1 VLEGLFGTVNKEKV
15 LLYVYAREE
24 GYPREVA
31 KYYGI
36 DLKTIQNQFERLELG
51 GVLYSRMVGRTRLY
65 TFNPRFVFLNELKQ
79 ILEKALSFYPEEERE
94 RLLVT
99 RRRPRRKGKP
109 L

>member
-1 VLEGLFGTVNKEKV
+1 MLEGLFGTVNKEKV

-31 KYYGI
+31 KYYDI
-36 DLKTIQNQFERLELG
+36 DLKTIQNQFEKLELG

-65 TFNPRFVFLNELKQ
+65 TFSPRFVFLSELKQ
-79 ILEKALSFYPEEERE
+79 MLEKALSFYPEEERE
-94 RLLVT
+94 RLLMT

>member
-1 VLEGLFGTVNKEKV
+1 MLEGLFGTTNKEKV

-36 DLKTIQNQFERLELG
+36 DLRTIQNQFEKLELG
-51 GVLYSRMVGRTRLY
+51 GVLYSRLVGRTRLY
-65 TFNPRFVFLNELKQ
+65 TFNPRFVFLEELKQ
-79 ILEKALSFYPEEERE
+79 MLDKALSFYPEEERE
-94 RLLVT
+94 RLQVT

>member
-1 VLEGLFGTVNKEKV
+1 MLEGLFGTVNKEKV

-31 KYYGI
+31 KYYDI
-36 DLKTIQNQFERLELG
+36 DLKTIQNQFEKLELG

-65 TFNPRFVFLNELKQ
+65 AFSPRFVFLSELKQ
-79 ILEKALSFYPEEERE
+79 MLEKALSFYPEEERE
-94 RLLVT
+94 RLLTT